1 MAKKP
6 VDDLGKLNSDVL
18 SEFDIDVDQ
27 PKTLGRKVAG
37 AAKGVTNILGGAV
50 GGAAAGV
57 TSEIRNRFP
66 NTAGLVGD
74 AMGVVD
80 DLKSLKSDI
89 TQEVTPAWNTLKG
102 ITLKMMPMT
111 KLLMP
116 KSLYSKIE
124 KKLKDSYIPEDER
137 SEQEKLD
144 AARTE
149 NINSQLS
156 SIFSAQMEMQQ
167 LSEAKASAEKQAD
180 RLLERTHFKAD
191 QAAFASIDKKLQAA
205 NNFLS
210 GAFTA
215 YMKKSLELKYRH
227 LYVANDTFQVVRVL
241 SKVIEARL
249 EEIKHNTGLPEYAKT
264 TFKERLVGSMKQ
276 KAADSLVGWGSKL
289 KDKFMGNLR
298 EKIMGD
304 IKGITRNILPMLASS
319 AGMFSDPDMV
329 GGPLTKTGLIGKALG
344 FLFGLDT
351 SEKTGKFLDKH
362 AGHVGDMEK
371 LVESLKKRLPFMA
384 SDKLESLRMSDNPV
398 IRYLMEAVPTRDIS
412 TKIDTKTLLKDP
424 NAVVPFDVSTRAA
437 ITQVIPSH
445 LERIGNYV
453 EGLAKYIAPDLKV
466 SEKTFNYVT
475 QRLSSVKEMQSDL
488 EEYMFSSENR
498 ARNME
503 DSLATTMG
511 LAKDNKRVANLA
523 KDKSIKSLA
532 EEMGTEN
539 IEKFF
544 DSEEFRSLQQ
554 KFIANM
560 MANQQYFQ
568 FDDIVAYVDESKK
581 TDWFNKAFKGL
592 NAREID
598 AVCKYYITLCAPG
611 TPGKRKR
618 DQVAIDKIT
627 DMSLDVL
634 GDTVIDVEMRQMY
647 QRLGAGRHDRWTD
660 AKTGEAVNTAAFY
673 NRRHEDSTD
682 MYQRAEYIATDTKEY
697 RERRKQVEELNAAR
711 DDKDTKHYRAAARD
725 MGFGP
730 TADYLPPELVKL
742 IGDAYTKVVTPTIEK
757 VGEIASAI
765 KEKVTGVVSDDSF
778 LGRQASKIKRGVK
791 KLLKANS
798 VEIEDCYMINSNT
811 LHIDY
816 ILKDMEGATKSKG
829 YFEVHSRNGH
839 WDAPDWDEVLEAW
852 MEHERPELHDKLK
865 NADYIAAVKKVQEAS
880 SKEDA
885 TPNQKWKRERK
896 TGIRSKEVVAS
907 DAVVTEAQQ
916 SLVDTKGA
924 TTPSEEN
931 YIDTMKTWRD
941 ATVIDIPFKLQTII
955 DMMRDSDLFVRS
967 EKHGSSEH
975 ASKDNIA
982 IRVNEGEMI
991 ANKEQQQRMMEA
1003 INASLD
1009 ADHKLTG
1016 QKDLFNFLGIPWNDD
1031 DTPLFARGGRARR
1044 RGGKKNKNKKPS
1056 NRQRKR
1062 AYVSK
1067 SARAVAEAIPQ
1078 NKAVTVGNKVAD
1090 AIDTGVETATKVV
1103 GTVKDKATGV
1113 VDYAKD
1119 KLNDLA
1125 NTAMGQ
1131 KVKSGAT
1138 YIWDKVSGWFTTLK
1152 DTIVNRDVFV
1162 SKFPEKWRDKI
1173 GSAYDSVVSKSNAIG
1188 DYFTKIAKDLK
1199 LDKAAGKITETLKDA
1214 ANTISDPTARRHFI
1228 ISATQQM
1235 INIKDTITDPKKRK
1249 EALDKAQKE
1258 LEELAGK
1265 LKNVKTKEKSK
1276 GIRGFFRKKW
1286 VQAKLMWRKLKQSKF
1301 GKWVGGLIDDE
1312 TKAKIK
1318 EDFKT
1323 AKESI
1328 KSGWTDMK
1336 DKVSDAFGFKK
1347 DEKQEDTPGAKNPT
1361 PADVVNAVANAA
1373 DKATAAAVD
1382 PNTIKPQ
1389 EAKKPEEVKT
1399 ESGEKVAEG
1408 VEKPKVEE
1416 PKEGSKPTTAEKAS
1430 TPSDD
1435 NEKSMFEGKPESRFH
1450 ADFRSFATRLF
1461 SALKNI
1467 KIGGGRGKG
1476 IIGSVLGGIGKGIG
1490 GVARGAATV
1499 YGGML
1504 KGVGSAVGGIAKGA
1518 GSAISGIAKS
1528 GIPSALIKGAGSFAG
1543 GLAKGYGSMVG
1554 GVFKG
1559 IGSGVGGIAK
1569 GVGSLFGKSDDPNK
1583 PTLGERARKVGETIK
1598 NFITGSKPKYVDIY
1612 LKDQVEAGNPLLS
1625 VKQQEDGV
1633 YFEDGSKVESSADIT
1648 KPVFGKK
1655 PGSDESQCLITKENI
1670 EHGLVDKNN
1679 EPLGKKSGTSILDK
1693 MGFAGKLLKIG
1704 GKIGSGLMDFWGGLL
1719 GFGKK
1724 GVEAVGKGAKTLL
1737 GRLFGIDGYD
1747 FSNYHKNVLDRLDRI
1762 IVLMGGEPP
1771 KDSDVKSSDVKTES
1785 KDEVKPIDDKKKEDV
1800 KEGLTPT
1807 EYPGVYKNKAGKYV
1821 DAKGKFVKD
1830 PTKQQKQEP
1839 AQSSAPISEVKDE
1852 SGNQVAEGIA
1862 KPASEEQPTDAESKR
1877 KSAIYAEM
1885 KEQDAKVVETFKSM
1899 KLKDK
1904 IGLGWTGAKIGIKS
1918 FIKGQSIEQ
1927 TMRDTLKKGGKDADR
1942 LKSFYSSALGQ
1953 ELPEK
1958 SSGDKAKNAS
1968 EAAAKDRKEDAEAT
1982 KQSQLKFMERLK
1994 QREEERKKA
2003 LEEKKK
2009 RQAERD
2015 AVNDKAEKE
2024 GQARLDARNNKT
2036 GKAGQQAQGRPTL
2049 MDNVRQS
2056 LTDRVL
2062 GGRNQFGRRTGGL
2075 LRGSKAKLLTKL
2087 RAGGHKGLARFVAKP
2102 GAVTKGFLKT
2112 GLGKAGG
2119 LLGKGAGLLGKG
2131 ALAGA
2136 KGLVGLA
2143 TNPIGLAVL
2152 GAAAAGFS
2160 IYKGIKGSSKKAT
2173 KKNLG
2178 IKEGVQAQDRV
2189 ASGLS
2194 QALTFGL
2201 GGKRAAKF
2209 TRKMLDYSP
2218 AMAIMKA
2225 FMGDKDA
2232 MSDKEISIFRA
2243 KCENK
2248 IKKGMKGYETILAR
2262 FNKAVRNEDWPLAR
2276 SISGNETSL
2285 IKTLASPVTNLVKD
2299 VGGLLFGSD
2308 DKPLTAQQIKA
2319 FQKKCQTR
2327 VQKGDKNAQK
2337 ILDQFNEAVS
2347 EQNWKKA
2354 RAISGKK
2361 SEGLLNRSYSNT
2373 ALAFMGPAMWVIDA
2387 FKDPDN
2393 KPLTK
2398 SEIKETME
2406 FLSKQASY
2414 NPKAKPVL
2422 AKFQEAVENEDWKTA
2437 RKLSGKKGKTFLGK
2451 MLSNAGKTLEIISG
2465 AWLYTTDQEKP
2476 LTEKEIQDFRKKMQ
2490 FRIGKGDGTAS
2501 RKLEAFDD
2509 AISRQNWKK
2518 ARQISRIKDEAKIVK
2533 AVKATW
2539 NFLIGSDEEP
2549 MTEADQQK
2557 FRDSM
2562 QRKIK
2567 MGDKKAQ
2574 RKLDAFEDA
2583 VGNQKWKRARAI
2595 AQMPHDGIVTKAA
2608 KAIGSFVSGLFGS
2621 DDQAMSELEI
2631 KKFRDKMNDAI
2642 KGGDKAAQKK
2652 LDKFEDAVADQN
2664 WRRARAIADTPNKD
2678 IITKAKE
2685 AVGKFIWSGDQDS
2698 AMTDAEVEKFENEMN
2713 GRIQKGDTAAQK
2725 LLDQFHEAV
2734 SNGLWAKARKISG
2747 VQKDGL
2753 LKSGLKKAGNALL
2766 RGLTFGLFGK
2776 SEASAEEVN
2785 KLQEEIESKNDDDES
2800 GLWQKVLDRFMSLKS
2815 QGMYQQAYDYGK
2827 KMLGSSLNDLKRN
2840 AKENKNVDE
2849 MEAEVRIQKRQKD
2862 VLANIMKSSKKLGWI
2877 GNTDKKRALAIL
2889 YHKAKF
2895 SENIDDDF
2903 LNDIEEELTKI
2914 DSEAEMTKDSAS
2926 YKVDE
2931 PLKKMMSAQAKLRDV
2946 AINTRPK
2953 VSFWRHPFQWRNIR
2967 KLVDELTNTTP
2978 DELSEEKLLDWNN
2991 RLSEIDG
2998 SGVKKIT
3005 QEDIDKKK
3013 QEIEAAKKKKQEGT
3027 TAAKAEETKPAQ
3039 GSKTIQI
3046 GNVTIR
3052 KNADGSRQT
3061 SVVKGGRTLTAIKAA
3076 SGILV
3081 GNTLVPN
3088 EGESKEDYLK
3098 RLETMKSINAK
3109 LRKKEPLS
3117 IYSEEGRNSYI
3128 AAKQM
3133 KAAMTGGTY
3142 DQEKDPVLL
3151 MVPSSGET
3159 SKEESAKDVATP
3171 SKVAA
3176 PKESVLGVAKS
3187 TVGSLWDKAKKAAGG
3202 LMSSAKSVGGKLWK
3216 GYKNLQKSQWGWME
3230 DKFSS
3235 WASKDR
3241 GKVLNTINDIGATV
3255 TGKMRH
3261 LWEDPKISEDRKKY
3275 LEQIMSMDA
3284 SEARKLVGDEEYE
3297 KLTQEYAHLKY
3308 KDKRSFWDKLT
3319 GKRVAIAENLGGEQ
3333 SVESNDKGM
3342 KQLASVRHALGFGTL
3357 NRRTALKDIF
3367 FKKQEDLDR
3376 MGVGRV
3382 KALDDKI
3389 YTHAQ
3394 DKLVVDADGNET
3406 IESVFDST
3414 DDHDALSKANG
3425 VLTGG
3430 KDNLNARGVRGMD
3443 MFSAIDKNLGISRVA
3458 AKPSVTG
3465 QLKDVATPSKVA
3477 INPMTRSDQIDTK
3490 AKQAMD
3496 KHTKTTELFNKEQK
3510 MSEQRLS
3517 DGASA
3522 EETATRDQTN
3532 VLGEKLDRLT
3542 DAVYGVKDATV
3553 EAGEGTSKRIQ
3564 NSQNQAIAQSAAY
3577 ANSAIARTKP
3587 KPKEPGLKPA
3597 PIATMRPALA

>member
-80 DLKSLKSDI
+80 DLKSLKNDI

-523 KDKSIKSLA
+523 KDKAIKSLA

-697 RERRKQVEELNAAR
+697 RERRRQVEELNAAR

-730 TADYLPPELVKL
+730 AADYLPPELVKL

-757 VGEIASAI
+757 VGKIASAI
-765 KEKVTGVVSDDSF
+765 QEKVTGVVSDDSL
-778 LGRQASKIKRGVK
+778 LGRTASKIKKGVK
-791 KLLKANS
+791 KVLKANS
-798 VEIEDCYMINSNT
+798 VGIEDCYMINSNT

-816 ILKDMEGATKSKG
+816 ILKDLEGVIKSKG
-829 YFEVHSRNGH
+829 YFEVQSSYGD
-839 WDAPDWDEVLEAW
+839 WTAPTWEEVHEAW
-852 MEHERPELHDKLK
+852 VEHERPELHDKLK

-885 TPNQKWKRERK
+885 APNQKWRRERK

-907 DAVVTEAQQ
+907 DAIVEETQK
-916 SLVDTKGA
+916 SLMTTKGA

-931 YIDTMKTWRD
+931 YVDTMKTWRD
-941 ATVIDIPFKLQTII
+941 ATVIDIPFKLQSII

-967 EKHGSSEH
+967 EKHGSSDN

-991 ANKEQQQRMMEA
+991 ATKEQQQRMLEA

-1009 ADHKLTG
+1009 DDHKLKG

-1031 DTPLFARGGRARR
+1031 DTPLFKRGGRARHK
-1044 RGGKKNKNKKPS
+1044 GKNKNKKPS

-1067 SARAVAEAIPQ
+1067 SARAVAEALPQ
-1078 NKAVTVGNKVAD
+1078 NKAVTAGNKVAD
-1090 AIDTGVETATKVV
+1090 VIDTVEN
-1103 GTVKDKATGV
+1103 KATGV

-1276 GIRGFFRKKW
+1276 GIKGFFRKKW

-1318 EDFKT
+1318 EDFKS
-1323 AKESI
+1323 AKDSI

-1336 DKVSDAFGFKK
+1336 DKISDAFGFKK

-1361 PADVVNAVANAA
+1361 PADIVNAVAN
-1373 DKATAAAVD
+1373 
-1382 PNTIKPQ
+1382 I
-1389 EAKKPEEVKT
+1389 
-1399 ESGEKVAEG
+1399 G
-1408 VEKPKVEE
+1408 E
-1416 PKEGSKPTTAEKAS
+1416 PKEAKSTTSEKAS

-1435 NEKSMFEGKPESRFH
+1435 SEKSMFEGKPESRFH
-1450 ADFRSFATRLF
+1450 ADFRSFANRLF

-1476 IIGSVLGGIGKGIG
+1476 IIGGVLGGIGKGIG
-1490 GVARGAATV
+1490 GIARGAATV

-1518 GSAISGIAKS
+1518 GSAISGIANS
-1528 GIPSALIKGAGSFAG
+1528 GIPSALIKGAGSLAG

-1554 GVFKG
+1554 GVFRG

-1569 GVGSLFGKSDDPNK
+1569 GVGNLFGESDDPNK

-1598 NFITGSKPKYVDIY
+1598 NFFTGSKPKYVDIY
-1612 LKDQVEAGNPLLS
+1612 LKDQIEAGNPLLS
-1625 VKQQEDGV
+1625 AKQQEEGV
-1633 YFEDGSKVESSADIT
+1633 YFEDGSKIEASADIT

-1655 PGSDESQCLITKENI
+1655 PGSEESQCLITKENI

-1679 EPLGKKSGTSILDK
+1679 EPLGKKSGPSILDK
-1693 MGFAGKLLKIG
+1693 MGFSGKLLKIG
-1704 GKIGSGLMDFWGGLL
+1704 GKIGAGLMDFWGGLL

-1724 GVEAVGKGAKTLL
+1724 GVETVGKGAKTLL

-1785 KDEVKPIDDKKKEDV
+1785 KDEVKSIDDKKQEDV

-1807 EYPGVYKNKAGKYV
+1807 EYPGIYKNKAGKYV

-1839 AQSSAPISEVKDE
+1839 AQAPAPTTEVNDD
-1852 SGNQVAEGIA
+1852 SGNQVAEGVS
-1862 KPASEEQPTDAESKR
+1862 KPSSEEAKQQKEEKKAEEQEKK
-1877 KSAIYAEM
+1877 KSLMERIRESLRQK
-1885 KEQDAKVVETFKSM
+1885 KEKFLEN
-1899 KLKDK
+1899 
-1904 IGLGWTGAKIGIKS
+1904 
-1918 FIKGQSIEQ
+1918 
-1927 TMRDTLKKGGKDADR
+1927 LKK
-1942 LKSFYSSALGQ
+1942 
-1953 ELPEK
+1953 
-1958 SSGDKAKNAS
+1958 
-1968 EAAAKDRKEDAEAT
+1968 
-1982 KQSQLKFMERLK
+1982 
-1994 QREEERKKA
+1994 REEERKKA

-2024 GQARLDARNNKT
+2024 GQARLDARDNKT
-2036 GKAGQQAQGRPTL
+2036 GKGDQQAQGGRPTL

-2056 LTDRVL
+2056 LTDRLL

-2102 GAVTKGFLKT
+2102 GAVTTGLIKT
-2112 GLGKAGG
+2112 GLGKA
-2119 LLGKGAGLLGKG
+2119 AGLLGKG
-2131 ALAGA
+2131 ALAGGKA
-2136 KGLVGLA
+2136 LAGLA

-2178 IKEGVQAQDRV
+2178 IKEGVQTQDRV

-2398 SEIKETME
+2398 AEIKETME

-2903 LNDIEEELTKI
+2903 LNEIEEELTKI

-2978 DELSEEKLLDWNN
+2978 DELSEERLLDWNN

-3005 QEDIDKKK
+3005 QDDIDKKK

-3151 MVPSSGET
+3151 AIPSSGEESKQDSSKTEGT
-3159 SKEESAKDVATP
+3159 SKDVATP
-3171 SKVAA
+3171 SKVANQ
-3176 PKESVLGVAKS
+3176 KETILGVAKS

-3216 GYKNLQKSQWGWME
+3216 GYKNLKKSQWGWME

-3275 LEQIMSMDA
+3275 LEQIMSMDTT
-3284 SEARKLVGDEEYE
+3284 EARKLVGDEEYE

-3394 DKLVVDADGNET
+3394 DKLVVDADGNEA
-3406 IESVFDST
+3406 IESRFDST
-3414 DDHDALSKANG
+3414 DDYDALSKANG

-3443 MFSAIDKNLGISRVA
+3443 MFSAIDKNLGISKVA

-3477 INPMTRSDQIDTK
+3477 INPMTRSDQIDTT

-3496 KHTKTTELFNKEQK
+3496 KHTKTAELFNKEQK

-3532 VLGEKLDRLT
+3532 VLGEKLDRLV

>member
-37 AAKGVTNILGGAV
+37 AAKGVTNILGGAL
-50 GGAAAGV
+50 GGAASGV

-66 NTAGLVGD
+66 NTAGLVGE

-89 TQEVTPAWNTLKG
+89 TQEVAPAWNTMKG

-124 KKLKDSYIPEDER
+124 KKLKDSYEPEDER
-137 SEQEKLD
+137 SEQQKLD
-144 AARTE
+144 EARTE
-149 NINSQLS
+149 NINQQLS

-167 LSEAKASAEKQAD
+167 VNEAKASAEKQTD

-191 QAAFASIDKKLQAA
+191 QAAFASIDAKLQAA

-304 IKGITRNILPMLASS
+304 LKGFTRNLLPMIASS

-329 GGPLTKTGLIGKALG
+329 GGPLTKSGVLGKALG

-362 AGHVGDMEK
+362 AGHIGDIEK
-371 LVESLKKRLPFMA
+371 AMESLKKRLPFMA
-384 SDKLESLRMSDNPV
+384 SDKLEALRMSDNPV
-398 IRYLMEAVPTRDIS
+398 VRYLMEAMPTRDIS

-453 EGLAKYIAPDLKV
+453 EGLARYIAPDLKV
-466 SEKTFNYVT
+466 NEKTFNYVT
-475 QRLSSVKEMQSDL
+475 QRLSSVKEMQTDL

-523 KDKSIKSLA
+523 KDKDIKSLA

-682 MYQRAEYIATDTKEY
+682 MYQRAEYIASDTKDY
-697 RERRKQVEELNAAR
+697 RERRRQVEELNAAR

-765 KEKVTGVVSDDSF
+765 QEKVTGIVPEDSF
-778 LGRQASKIKRGVK
+778 LGRTASKIKKGVK
-791 KLLKANS
+791 KVLKANS

-816 ILKDMEGATKSKG
+816 ILKDLEGAIKSKG
-829 YFEVHSRNGH
+829 YFEVQSSYGD
-839 WDAPDWDEVLEAW
+839 WTAPTWEEVHEAW
-852 MEHERPELHDKLK
+852 VEHERPELHDKLK
-865 NADYIAAVKKVQEAS
+865 NADYIAAVKKVQESS

-885 TPNQKWKRERK
+885 TPNQKWRRERK
-896 TGIRSKEVVAS
+896 TGIRTKEVVAS
-907 DAVVTEAQQ
+907 DAVVEETQK
-916 SLVDTKGA
+916 SLMTTKGA

-931 YIDTMKTWRD
+931 YLATFDMVKY
-941 ATVIDIPFKLQTII
+941 ATVIDIPSKLQNII

-967 EKHGSSEH
+967 EKHGSSDN
-975 ASKDNIA
+975 ASKDDVL
-982 IRVNEGEMI
+982 IRANEGEMV
-991 ANKEQQQRMMEA
+991 ATKRQQQRMMEL
-1003 INASLD
+1003 INKTLD
-1009 ADHKLTG
+1009 KDHQLEG
-1016 QKDLFNFLGIPWNDD
+1016 QKDLFEYLGIPWNDD
-1031 DTPLFARGGRARR
+1031 DTPLFKRGGRVRKK
-1044 RGGKKNKNKKPS
+1044 GGKNKNKKPS

-1078 NKAVTVGNKVAD
+1078 NKAITVGNKVAD
-1090 AIDTGVETATKVV
+1090 VVDSGVE
-1103 GTVKDKATGV
+1103 KATGV

-1214 ANTISDPTARRHFI
+1214 ANTITDPTARRHFI

-1235 INIKDTITDPKKRK
+1235 INIKDTVTDPKKRK

-1276 GIRGFFRKKW
+1276 GIKGFFRKKW

-1318 EDFKT
+1318 EDFKS
-1323 AKESI
+1323 AKDSI
-1328 KSGWTDMK
+1328 KTGWTTMK
-1336 DKVSDAFGFKK
+1336 DKVNDAFGFKK
-1347 DEKQEDTPGAKNPT
+1347 DEKQEDTPDAKNPT
-1361 PADVVNAVANAA
+1361 PADVASAVANAA
-1373 DKATAAAVD
+1373 DKATAVAVD
-1382 PNTIKPQ
+1382 PNAVKT
-1389 EAKKPEEVKT
+1389 EVKKPEEVKS

-1408 VEKPKVEE
+1408 VEKPKVEQ
-1416 PKEGSKPTTAEKAS
+1416 PKESKPTTSEKAS

-1435 NEKSMFEGKPESRFH
+1435 SEKSMFEGEPESRFH
-1450 ADFRSFATRLF
+1450 ADFRSFANRLF

-1476 IIGSVLGGIGKGIG
+1476 IIGGVLGGIGKGIG
-1490 GVARGAATV
+1490 GIARGAATV

-1504 KGVGSAVGGIAKGA
+1504 RGVGSAVGGIAKGA

-1554 GVFKG
+1554 GIFKG
-1559 IGSGVGGIAK
+1559 VGSAAGGIAK
-1569 GVGSLFGKSDDPNK
+1569 GVGSIFGKNK
-1583 PTLGERARKVGETIK
+1583 DSETFGDRARKVGEAIK

-1612 LKDQVEAGNPLLS
+1612 LKDQVEAGNPLLTA
-1625 VKQQEDGV
+1625 KQQEEGV

-1655 PGSDESQCLITKENI
+1655 PGSEESQCLITKENI

-1679 EPLGKKSGTSILDK
+1679 EPLGKKSGSSILDK
-1693 MGFAGKLLKIG
+1693 MGFTGKLLKLG
-1704 GKIGSGLMDFWGGLL
+1704 GKIGAGLMDFWGGLL

-1724 GVEAVGKGAKTLL
+1724 GVEAVGKGAKTLI

-1771 KDSDVKSSDVKTES
+1771 KGSEVKSGDVKSEN
-1785 KDEVKPIDDKKKEDV
+1785 KDEVKSIEDKKQEDV

-1839 AQSSAPISEVKDE
+1839 AQAPAPTTEVKDE
-1852 SGNQVAEGIA
+1852 SGNQVAEGVSKPSVVEDEATASSNKPSLKDRISKKIA
-1862 KPASEEQPTDAESKR
+1862 DAKDRVKSFFKKKPKDKVADLSSTILVEDGEFDPNLLSLIQSSQKKDPWYKRLFKR
-1877 KSAIYAEM
+1877 KSKGA
-1885 KEQDAKVVETFKSM
+1885 DAK
-1899 KLKDK
+1899 
-1904 IGLGWTGAKIGIKS
+1904 
-1918 FIKGQSIEQ
+1918 
-1927 TMRDTLKKGGKDADR
+1927 
-1942 LKSFYSSALGQ
+1942 
-1953 ELPEK
+1953 
-1958 SSGDKAKNAS
+1958 
-1968 EAAAKDRKEDAEAT
+1968 EAAAKDREQDSKAVKDQQT
-1982 KQSQLKFMERLK
+1982 SFFDRIRK
-1994 QREEERKKA
+1994 REEERKKA

-2009 RQAERD
+2009 KQAERD

-2024 GQARLDARNNKT
+2024 GQARLDKLNQKP
-2036 GKAGQQAQGRPTL
+2036 GQAGQQQQGGKPSL
-2049 MDNVRQS
+2049 MDNVKQS
-2056 LTDRVL
+2056 LTDRVF

-2102 GAVTKGFLKT
+2102 GAVTKGLLKT
-2112 GLGKAGG
+2112 GLT
-2119 LLGKGAGLLGKG
+2119 KGAGLLGKG
-2131 ALAGA
+2131 ALAAG

-2160 IYKGIKGSSKKAT
+2160 IYKGVKGASKKAT

-2218 AMAIMKA
+2218 GMAIVKA

-2248 IKKGMKGYETILAR
+2248 IKKGMKGYETILAK

-2285 IKTLASPVTNLVKD
+2285 LKTLASPVTNLVKD
-2299 VGGLLFGSD
+2299 VGGLLFGD
-2308 DKPLTAQQIKA
+2308 NDKPMKPSLIKA
-2319 FQKKCQTR
+2319 FQKKCQAR
-2327 VQKGDKNAQK
+2327 IQKGDKNAQK

-2354 RAISGKK
+2354 RELSGKQA
-2361 SEGLLNRSYSNT
+2361 EGLLTKSYSNK
-2373 ALAFMGPAMWVIDA
+2373 ALALMGPAFWIIDA
-2387 FKDPDN
+2387 FKDPNN

-2398 SEIKETME
+2398 SEIKETMD
-2406 FLSKQASY
+2406 FLSKQAAY

-2437 RKLSGKKGKTFLGK
+2437 RKLSGKKGKTFFGQAA
-2451 MLSNAGKTLEIISG
+2451 SVAGKTLEILSG
-2465 AWLYTTDQEKP
+2465 AWLFTTDQEKP

-2490 FRIGKGDGTAS
+2490 FRIGKGDSTAS

-2509 AISRQNWKK
+2509 AISKQNWKK

-2533 AVKATW
+2533 AAKATW

-2549 MTEADQQK
+2549 MSEADQQK

-2567 MGDKKAQ
+2567 MGDKTAQ

-2583 VGNQKWKRARAI
+2583 VGNQKWRRARMI
-2595 AQMPHDGIVTKAA
+2595 AKMPNDGVLTKAA
-2608 KAIGSFVSGLFGS
+2608 KAVGSFVAGLFGS
-2621 DDQAMSELEI
+2621 DDQAMTELEI
-2631 KKFRDKMNDAI
+2631 KKFRDKMNDEI
-2642 KGGDKAAQKK
+2642 KGGNKSAQKK

-2664 WRRARAIADTPNKD
+2664 WRRARAIADTPNKN
-2678 IITKAKE
+2678 IVSKALE
-2685 AVGKFIWSGDQDS
+2685 AAGKSIWSGDEDS
-2698 AMTDAEVEKFENEMN
+2698 AMSEAEVEKFENEMN
-2713 GRIQKGDTAAQK
+2713 ARIQKGDTGAQK

-2734 SNGLWAKARKISG
+2734 ADGLWSKARKISG
-2747 VQKDGL
+2747 VRAEGW
-2753 LKSGLKKAGNALL
+2753 LKSGLKTAGNWLL
-2766 RGLTFGLFGK
+2766 NKATFGLFGK
-2776 SEASAEEVN
+2776 SEASAEDVN
-2785 KLQEEIESKNDDDES
+2785 KLQEEIETENDKDES

-2827 KMLGSSLNDLKRN
+2827 KMLGSSLSDLKRN

-2849 MEAEVRIQKRQKD
+2849 MEAEVKIQKRQKD
-2862 VLANIMKSSKKLGWI
+2862 VLDNIMKSSKKLGWI
-2877 GNTDKKRALAIL
+2877 GNTDKKRALSIL

-2903 LNDIEEELTKI
+2903 LNEIEEELTKI
-2914 DSEAEMTKDSAS
+2914 DSEAEMTKDSSS

-2931 PLKKMMSAQAKLRDV
+2931 PLKKMMEAQAKLRDV
-2946 AINTRPK
+2946 AVNTRPN
-2953 VSFWRHPFQWRNIR
+2953 VSLWKSPFQWRAIR
-2967 KLVDELTNTTP
+2967 KLIDELTDTTP

-3005 QEDIDKKK
+3005 QDDIDKKK
-3013 QEIEAAKKKKQEGT
+3013 QEIEDAKKPQEDTPAAKV
-3027 TAAKAEETKPAQ
+3027 EEIKPAPVEPTEEVGVEARRYVDTKPLHSGLFDMLKSKAKSGLSWLKGKASDLYSRMTDGDDLSTDWEGFKHVV
-3039 GSKTIQI
+3039 GSKWN
-3046 GNVTIR
+3046 NVKR
-3052 KNADGSRQT
+3052 YLKNPLKAYQDDKSEREEFMRLM
-3061 SVVKGGRTLTAIKAA
+3061 SMPANEAIKE
-3076 SGILV
+3076 V
-3081 GNTLVPN
+3081 GA
-3088 EGESKEDYLK
+3088 EKYRE
-3098 RLETMKSINAK
+3098 
-3109 LRKKEPLS
+3109 LRKKYFHEQTQSALS
-3117 IYSEEGRNSYI
+3117 LRDRW
-3128 AAKQM
+3128 
-3133 KAAMTGGTY
+3133 TGKSFG
-3142 DQEKDPVLL
+3142 
-3151 MVPSSGET
+3151 
-3159 SKEESAKDVATP
+3159 
-3171 SKVAA
+3171 
-3176 PKESVLGVAKS
+3176 AKS
-3187 TVGSLWDKAKKAAGG
+3187 GSVISAGD
-3202 LMSSAKSVGGKLWK
+3202 SSESSSVNDQLT
-3216 GYKNLQKSQWGWME
+3216 

-3235 WASKDR
+3235 KYRSGIRGGRTDFSGKFKLKDYYSPTISESEESTHETVNGDNERLTMKSKYF
-3241 GKVLNTINDIGATV
+3241 GHV
-3255 TGKMRH
+3255 
-3261 LWEDPKISEDRKKY
+3261 DPKRLRGITFNDYTPEELKARLSGNTSATQDLGGLGDAISQAQRGQSVLGRLYNKMFAKDSIYHDETTHYD
-3275 LEQIMSMDA
+3275 
-3284 SEARKLVGDEEYE
+3284 GDEEVPWWQFWKKRPLHSGLFDMLKSKANKLKNMAFGKVSKLKDRVSSIISPYTDTLRNLPYE
-3297 KLTQEYAHLKY
+3297 AAMSFDKAGNIFDFVKGSLFGANVAMP
-3308 KDKRSFWDKLT
+3308 KDGTVIHNHPDGSPVSGTDIDSAKSAGVKSMVTITPDSANDSIVKPVSSSVFES
-3319 GKRVAIAENLGGEQ
+3319 ISNLGSKIVSHISDQFTRSGRLDANHARAMDKYSSMSKLFGREQ
-3333 SVESNDKGM
+3333 QVSE
-3342 KQLASVRHALGFGTL
+3342 
-3357 NRRTALKDIF
+3357 
-3367 FKKQEDLDR
+3367 
-3376 MGVGRV
+3376 
-3382 KALDDKI
+3382 
-3389 YTHAQ
+3389 
-3394 DKLVVDADGNET
+3394 
-3406 IESVFDST
+3406 
-3414 DDHDALSKANG
+3414 DALS
-3425 VLTGG
+3425 
-3430 KDNLNARGVRGMD
+3430 
-3443 MFSAIDKNLGISRVA
+3443 
-3458 AKPSVTG
+3458 
-3465 QLKDVATPSKVA
+3465 
-3477 INPMTRSDQIDTK
+3477 
-3490 AKQAMD
+3490 
-3496 KHTKTTELFNKEQK
+3496 E
-3510 MSEQRLS
+3510 
-3517 DGASA
+3517 GASA
-3522 EETATRDQTN
+3522 EEIATRDQTD
-3532 VLGEKLDRLT
+3532 VLGEKLDRLV

-3553 EAGEGTSKRIQ
+3553 EAGEGVSNRIQ
-3564 NSQNQAIAQSAAY
+3564 NAQNYAIAQSAAY
-3577 ANSAIARTKP
+3577 ANGAIARTRP

-3597 PIATMRPALA
+3597 SINTERPAFA

>member
-18 SEFDIDVDQ
+18 SEFDIDVEQ

-50 GGAAAGV
+50 GGAASGV
-57 TSEIRNRFP
+57 TSEIKNRFP
-66 NTAGLVGD
+66 NTADLVGE

-89 TQEVTPAWNTLKG
+89 TQEVAPAWNTMKG

-124 KKLKDSYIPEDER
+124 KKLKDSYEPEDER
-137 SEQEKLD
+137 SEQQKLD
-144 AARTE
+144 EARTE
-149 NINSQLS
+149 NINQQLS

-167 LSEAKASAEKQAD
+167 LNEAKASAEKQAD

-191 QAAFASIDKKLQAA
+191 QAAFVSIDAKLQAA

-276 KAADSLVGWGSKL
+276 KAADSLVSWGSKL

-304 IKGITRNILPMLASS
+304 LKGFTRNMLPMIASS

-329 GGPLTKTGLIGKALG
+329 GGPLTKSGVLGKALG

-362 AGHVGDMEK
+362 AGHIGDMEK
-371 LVESLKKRLPFMA
+371 AIESLKKRLPFMA
-384 SDKLESLRMSDNPV
+384 SDKLEALRMSDNPV
-398 IRYLMEAVPTRDIS
+398 IRYLMEAMPTRDIS

-466 SEKTFNYVT
+466 NEKTFNYVT

-511 LAKDNKRVANLA
+511 LAKDNKRVDNLA
-523 KDKSIKSLA
+523 KDKDIKSLA
-532 EEMGTEN
+532 KEMGTEN

-682 MYQRAEYIATDTKEY
+682 MYQLAEYIATDTKEY
-697 RERRKQVEELNAAR
+697 RERRRKVEELNAAR

-765 KEKVTGVVSDDSF
+765 KEKVTGIVSDDSL
-778 LGRQASKIKRGVK
+778 LGRTASKIKKGVK
-791 KLLKANS
+791 KVLKAS
-798 VEIEDCYMINSNT
+798 AVEIEDCYMINSNT

-816 ILKDMEGATKSKG
+816 ILKDIEGANKSKG
-829 YFEVHSRNGH
+829 YFEVQSSYGD
-839 WDAPDWDEVLEAW
+839 WIAPTWEEVHEAW
-852 MEHERPELHDKLK
+852 VEHEPHSELHDKLK
-865 NADYIAAVKKVQEAS
+865 NADYTAAVKKVQEAS
-880 SKEDA
+880 AKEDA
-885 TPNQKWKRERK
+885 APNQKWRRERK

-907 DAVVTEAQQ
+907 DAVVEEAQK
-916 SLVDTKGA
+916 SLMTTKGA

-931 YIDTMKTWRD
+931 YLATFDMVKY
-941 ATVIDIPFKLQTII
+941 ATVIDIPSKLQNII

-967 EKHGSSEH
+967 EKHGSSDN
-975 ASKDNIA
+975 ASKDDVL
-982 IRVNEGEMI
+982 IRANEGEMV
-991 ANKEQQQRMMEA
+991 ATKRQQQRMMA
-1003 INASLD
+1003 LINKTLD
-1009 ADHKLTG
+1009 KDHQLEG
-1016 QKDLFNFLGIPWNDD
+1016 QKDLFEYLGIPWNDD
-1031 DTPLFARGGRARR
+1031 DTPLFNRGGRVRKK
-1044 RGGKKNKNKKPS
+1044 GGKKNKNKKPS

-1062 AYVSK
+1062 VYVSK

-1078 NKAVTVGNKVAD
+1078 NKAVTIGNKVAD
-1090 AIDTGVETATKVV
+1090 VVDSGVEKATKVV
-1103 GTVKDKATGV
+1103 DTVKDKATGV

-1119 KLNDLA
+1119 KLNALA

-1173 GSAYDSVVSKSNAIG
+1173 GSAYDSVVSKSNSIG

-1214 ANTISDPTARRHFI
+1214 ANTITDPTARRHFI

-1276 GIRGFFRKKW
+1276 GIKGFFRKKW
-1286 VQAKLMWRKLKQSKF
+1286 VQAKLMWRKLKRSKF
-1301 GKWVGGLIDDE
+1301 GKWVSGLIDDE

-1318 EDFKT
+1318 EDFKS
-1323 AKESI
+1323 AKDSI

-1336 DKVSDAFGFKK
+1336 EKVSDAFGFKK

-1361 PADVVNAVANAA
+1361 PADVASAVANAA
-1373 DKATAAAVD
+1373 DKATATAVD
-1382 PNTIKPQ
+1382 PNAVKQQ
-1389 EAKKPEEVKT
+1389 EAKKPEEVKS

-1408 VEKPKVEE
+1408 VEKPKVEQPTE
-1416 PKEGSKPTTAEKAS
+1416 SKPTTSEKAS

-1435 NEKSMFEGKPESRFH
+1435 SEKSMFEGKPESRFH
-1450 ADFRSFATRLF
+1450 ADFRSFANRLF

-1476 IIGSVLGGIGKGIG
+1476 IIGGVLGGIGKGIG
-1490 GVARGAATV
+1490 GIARGAATV

-1504 KGVGSAVGGIAKGA
+1504 RGVGSAVGGIAKGA

-1554 GVFKG
+1554 GLFKG
-1559 IGSGVGGIAK
+1559 VGSAAGGIAK
-1569 GVGSLFGKSDDPNK
+1569 GVGNLFGKSDDPNK

-1598 NFITGSKPKYVDIY
+1598 NFFTGSKPKYVDIY
-1612 LKDQVEAGNPLLS
+1612 WKDMVQADMILLS
-1625 VKQQEDGV
+1625 AKQQEDGV

-1655 PGSDESQCLITKENI
+1655 PGSTEQQCLVTMDDIK
-1670 EHGLVDKNN
+1670 HGLVDVNN
-1679 EPLGKKSGTSILDK
+1679 KPITELKQDKSGSIFDK
-1693 MGFAGKLLKIG
+1693 MGFSGKLLKIG
-1704 GKIGSGLMDFWGGLL
+1704 GKIGAGLMDFWGGLL

-1771 KDSDVKSSDVKTES
+1771 KGSEVKSGDVKSEN
-1785 KDEVKPIDDKKKEDV
+1785 KDEVKPIEDKKQEDV

-1830 PTKQQKQEP
+1830 PTRQQKQEP
-1839 AQSSAPISEVKDE
+1839 AQAPAPTTEVKDE
-1852 SGNQVAEGIA
+1852 SGNQVAEGVS
-1862 KPASEEQPTDAESKR
+1862 KPFSEEVKQDVIR
-1877 KSAIYAEM
+1877 DQM
-1885 KEQDAKVVETFKSM
+1885 REQDSKVVETFKSM
-1899 KLKDK
+1899 KLRDK
-1904 IGLGWTGAKIGIKS
+1904 IGLGWTGAKVGIKS
-1918 FIKGQSIEQ
+1918 LIKGQSIEK
-1927 TMRDTLKKGGKDADR
+1927 TMQETLKKGGKDADR
-1942 LKSFYSSALGQ
+1942 IKSFYYSVTGQ
-1953 ELPEK
+1953 EFPGQAGKE
-1958 SSGDKAKNAS
+1958 DKAKKAS
-1968 EAAAKDRKEDAEAT
+1968 EAAAKDRKEDAEKN

-1994 QREEERKKA
+1994 KREEERKKA

-2009 RQAERD
+2009 KQAERD

-2024 GQARLDARNNKT
+2024 GQARLDKLNQKP
-2036 GKAGQQAQGRPTL
+2036 GQSGQQQQGGRPTL

-2056 LTDRVL
+2056 LTDRVF
-2062 GGRNQFGRRTGGL
+2062 GGRNQFGRRTGGF

-2102 GAVTKGFLKT
+2102 GAVTKGLLKT
-2112 GLGKAGG
+2112 GLT
-2119 LLGKGAGLLGKG
+2119 KGAGLLGKG
-2131 ALAGA
+2131 ALAAG

-2152 GAAAAGFS
+2152 GAAAAGFG
-2160 IYKGIKGSSKKAT
+2160 IYKGVKGASKKAT

-2178 IKEGVQAQDRV
+2178 IKEGVQAKDRI

-2201 GGKRAAKF
+2201 GGKGAAKF
-2209 TRKMLDYSP
+2209 VRKGIDYLP
-2218 AMAIMKA
+2218 GVGLVTAL
-2225 FMGDKDA
+2225 MGDKDA
-2232 MSDKEISIFRA
+2232 MTDKEIKIFRT

-2248 IKKGMKGYETILAR
+2248 IKKGMKGYETILAK
-2262 FNKAVRNEDWPLAR
+2262 FNKAVRMEDWPLAR

-2285 IKTLASPVTNLVKD
+2285 IKNIVRAIPGVALAQDIGSWVK
-2299 VGGLLFGSD
+2299 GKLFGD
-2308 DKPLTAQQIKA
+2308 DNKPLTAQQINA
-2319 FQKKCQTR
+2319 FRKKCQKR
-2327 VQKGDKNAQK
+2327 IAKKDKMAEK
-2337 ILDQFNEAVS
+2337 ILQKFDDAVS
-2347 EQNWKKA
+2347 EENWKLA
-2354 RAISGKK
+2354 RELSGKK
-2361 SEGLLNRSYSNT
+2361 AEGLFTGKSAGRNIGMTVGAIFGPLGMLAG
-2373 ALAFMGPAMWVIDA
+2373 ALVGDLAD
-2387 FKDPDN
+2387 DPN
-2393 KPLTK
+2393 KKPLSKKEIEETTK
-2398 SEIKETME
+2398 
-2406 FLSKQASY
+2406 FLSKQAAY
-2414 NPKAKPVL
+2414 NPKAKQVL
-2422 AKFQEAVENEDWKTA
+2422 DKFQEAVENEDWKTA
-2437 RKLSGKKGKTFLGK
+2437 RKLSSKEGKSLLGK
-2451 MLSNAGKTLEIISG
+2451 VVGGVGKVLKWTTPIG
-2465 AWLYTTDQEKP
+2465 WLYAAFETDQDKP
-2476 LTEKEIQDFRKKMQ
+2476 LDEKEIQQFRSKMQ
-2490 FRIGKGDGTAS
+2490 FRIKKGDGTAS

-2509 AISRQNWKK
+2509 AIAQQKWKK
-2518 ARQISRIKDEAKIVK
+2518 ARQISKIKDESALVKTGKFLKKI
-2533 AVKATW
+2533 TW
-2539 NFLIGSDEEP
+2539 DWIVGNDEEP
-2549 MTEADQQK
+2549 MTEAEQQK

-2567 MGDKKAQ
+2567 MGDKQAQ

-2583 VGNQKWKRARAI
+2583 VGNQKWKRARTI
-2595 AQMPHDGIVTKAA
+2595 AKMPNDGWGTKAW
-2608 KAIGSFVSGLFGS
+2608 KATKSFVAGLFGS
-2621 DDQAMSELEI
+2621 DEQAMTELEI

-2652 LDKFEDAVADQN
+2652 LDKFEDAVADEN
-2664 WRRARAIADTPNKD
+2664 WRRARAIADTPNKN
-2678 IITKAKE
+2678 ILAKTRD

-2713 GRIQKGDTAAQK
+2713 GRIQKGDTGAQK

-2734 SNGLWAKARKISG
+2734 SNGLWAKARKIAG

-2753 LKSGLKKAGNALL
+2753 LKEGLKKAGNALL
-2766 RGLTFGLFGK
+2766 RGLTYGLFGK

-2840 AKENKNVDE
+2840 AKENKNIDE
-2849 MEAEVRIQKRQKD
+2849 MEAEVKIQKRQKD
-2862 VLANIMKSSKKLGWI
+2862 VLSNIMKSSKKLGWI

-2903 LNDIEEELTKI
+2903 LNEIEEELTKI
-2914 DSEAEMTKDSAS
+2914 DSEAEMTKDSSS

-2946 AINTRPK
+2946 AINTRPNI
-2953 VSFWRHPFQWRNIR
+2953 SFWRHPFQWRAIR

-3005 QEDIDKKK
+3005 KEDIDKKK
-3013 QEIEAAKKKKQEGT
+3013 QEIKDAKKKKQEGT
-3027 TAAKAEETKPAQ
+3027 VAARAEETKPAQ

-3151 MVPSSGET
+3151 TVPSSGEESKQDNAKTEDT
-3159 SKEESAKDVATP
+3159 SKDVATT
-3171 SKVAA
+3171 SKVATK
-3176 PKESVLGVAKS
+3176 PKETIFGVAKS
-3187 TVGSLWDKAKKAAGG
+3187 TVGSLWDKAKNAISTGWGSVNSFGKKAAPFVASASLGG
-3202 LMSSAKSVGGKLWK
+3202 PLGLGAYIGHRMNKASGVSDADSGLIKYMSSPIKS
-3216 GYKNLQKSQWGWME
+3216 
-3230 DKFSS
+3230 
-3235 WASKDR
+3235 
-3241 GKVLNTINDIGATV
+3241 
-3255 TGKMRH
+3255 
-3261 LWEDPKISEDRKKY
+3261 
-3275 LEQIMSMDA
+3275 
-3284 SEARKLVGDEEYE
+3284 
-3297 KLTQEYAHLKY
+3297 
-3308 KDKRSFWDKLT
+3308 
-3319 GKRVAIAENLGGEQ
+3319 
-3333 SVESNDKGM
+3333 
-3342 KQLASVRHALGFGTL
+3342 
-3357 NRRTALKDIF
+3357 
-3367 FKKQEDLDR
+3367 
-3376 MGVGRV
+3376 
-3382 KALDDKI
+3382 
-3389 YTHAQ
+3389 
-3394 DKLVVDADGNET
+3394 
-3406 IESVFDST
+3406 
-3414 DDHDALSKANG
+3414 
-3425 VLTGG
+3425 
-3430 KDNLNARGVRGMD
+3430 
-3443 MFSAIDKNLGISRVA
+3443 GISSALNKFDDFFGVQGNA
-3458 AKPSVTG
+3458 AS
-3465 QLKDVATPSKVA
+3465 
-3477 INPMTRSDQIDTK
+3477 NPMTRSDQIDTT
-3490 AKQAMD
+3490 AKQSMD
-3496 KHTKTTELFNKEQK
+3496 KYTKTSELFNKEQQ

-3517 DGASA
+3517 DGESA

-3532 VLGEKLDRLT
+3532 VLGEKLDRLV

-3564 NSQNQAIAQSAAY
+3564 NSQNKAIAQSAAY

-3597 PIATMRPALA
+3597 PIATMRPSLA